1 MATEEEGNCMRV
13 ANQTRAVIAAGVVV
27 AAGLG
32 GSQLIQARAQ
42 EGAKSQPAPRCN
54 ISPVKAI
61 EIAHSR
67 VKGRTL
73 QANFE
78 FDEGKWVYGV
88 MIVHNKTIEEVEI
101 DPLTGKIGDVETVT
115 PEGEAREV
123 QSELTRAIGGKAPTE
138 TERVK
143 RARNRRRNSGSK

>member
-1 MATEEEGNCMRV
+1 MKV
-13 ANQTRAVIAAGVVV
+13 NQTLTVLAVGAGLAAV
-27 AAGLG
+27 LG
-32 GSQLIQARAQ
+32 GSMLIKAHAQ
-42 EGAKSQPAPRCN
+42 ESTRLQPAPKCN

-61 EIAHSR
+61 EIAHTK

-88 MIVHNKTIEEVEI
+88 MIVHEKTIEEVEI

-115 PEGEAREV
+115 PEGEAKEIRA
-123 QSELTRAIGGKAPTE
+123 ELTAAIGGKAAEGAEKDEKPE
-138 TERVK
+138 K
-143 RARNRRRNSGSK
+143 K

>member
-1 MATEEEGNCMRV
+1 MKMAH
-13 ANQTRAVIAAGVVV
+13 QTRIVTAAVVSL

-32 GSQLIQARAQ
+32 GSLLIQAHAQ
-42 EGAKSQPAPRCN
+42 ESAKSQPAPRCN

-61 EIAHSR
+61 EIAHTK
-67 VKGRTL
+67 VNGRTL

-88 MIVHNKTIEEVEI
+88 MIAHNKTIEEVEI

-123 QSELTRAIGGKAPTE
+123 QAELTAAIGGKAPTSAE
-138 TERVK
+138 KDEK
-143 RARNRRRNSGSK
+143 DEKS